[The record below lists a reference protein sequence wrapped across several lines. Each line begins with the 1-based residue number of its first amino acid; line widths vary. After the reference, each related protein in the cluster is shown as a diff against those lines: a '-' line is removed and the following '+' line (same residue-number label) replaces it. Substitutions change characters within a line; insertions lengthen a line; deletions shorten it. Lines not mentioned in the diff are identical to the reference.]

1 MKKVVFVLLFLFAV
15 VSQSF
20 SQASIALG
28 VKGGLNFANVDASS
42 PSTAYNSKTGYH
54 AGAYLSIKLAK
65 IGIQPEIIFSRQG
78 SSIKPLN
85 GTSLDTRF
93 DYVNIPVILK
103 LYLVGG
109 LNLQA
114 GPQFG
119 FLASASQDAVAG
131 GSVDIKNTLK
141 SSDITAALGLGWD
154 LPFGLN
160 IDARYNLGL
169 TKIND
174 VAGSADAKNQVIQ
187 VSVGFNLLKFGN

>member
-1 MKKVVFVLLFLFAV
+1 MKKVVFVLLFFFAV

-20 SQASIALG
+20 SQASVALG
-28 VKGGLNFANVDASS
+28 IKGGLNFANVDASS
-42 PSTAYNSKTGYH
+42 PSAAYNSKTGYH

-78 SSIKPLN
+78 SSIKTLN

-187 VSVGFNLLKFGN
+187 VSVGYNLLKFGR

>member
-1 MKKVVFVLLFLFAV
+1 
-15 VSQSF
+15 
-20 SQASIALG
+20 
-28 VKGGLNFANVDASS
+28 
-42 PSTAYNSKTGYH
+42 
-54 AGAYLSIKLAK
+54 
-65 IGIQPEIIFSRQG
+65 
-78 SSIKPLN
+78 
-85 GTSLDTRF
+85 
-93 DYVNIPVILK
+93 LK